1 MQQEVIVY
9 FNGSFMEKV
18 NGAHARADSFLR
30 FLLRHFER
38 VIVYSF
44 RNHPTCPWTDDL
56 VQRFAMEY
64 PRARLVLEDR
74 SAGLVAM
81 TRLKNTLTVFLPSL
95 ARQLIRLSLPGPPP
109 PYPSLF
115 NHHPAPPLIIHYVHL

>member
-1 MQQEVIVY
+1 MPQEVIVY
-9 FNGSFMEKV
+9 FNGTFMEKL

-30 FLLRHFER
+30 FLLRDFER

-56 VQRFAMEY
+56 VQRFVMEY
-64 PRARLVLEDR
+64 PRARLVLDDP

-81 TRLKNTLTVFLPSL
+81 TRSKNTLPVFLPSL
-95 ARQLIRLSLPGPPP
+95 SGQLIRPSLPAA
-109 PYPSLF
+109 
-115 NHHPAPPLIIHYVHL
+115 APP